1 MRGPLVSRPVAGVTA
16 YVVAA
21 GAGLTAL
28 VASGADLVAVVV
40 LALAATVGLVA
51 ILSGTLGRISS
62 TARRLAGD
70 TGVIVDAN
78 PSHRLEPATA
88 GELAALA
95 TAVNRLADDR
105 EAVRREAAE
114 QAQATRRDVE
124 SERNRL
130 AALMAQLTVAVV
142 VCNGEGRVLLYNQAA
157 RAMAGDAAPLGLG
170 RSVFG
175 LVDRGLLAHALDRL
189 RARDETAYTATT
201 LHGDKL
207 LRVRVSLVA
216 EPGTDDP
223 AGRDSGFVLVLED
236 LTREIRAGDERERRV
251 RELAEGA
258 RASLASIRAATE
270 SLLDFPDLTDAER
283 QRFLEIVHEET
294 GRLAG
299 RVDEAATESWAARDD
314 RLVAEITGDDLLVLV
329 ADELMRSKIASSP
342 PRADEHVWLH
352 ADGHAMARCVVHLTT
367 RLRDAAGLD
376 RATLSLT
383 SSGRHAQLDVSWRG
397 SAPPTSVVEAWLDEP
412 LEGAG
417 SRTVREVVDRHGA
430 GVWCGETAEADG
442 GWVAYLRVL
451 LPLAAGA
458 EPAARTPRPTVES
471 RPEFYDF
478 DLFTARSQ
486 PADLADRRLE
496 QLAFTVFDTETTGL
510 DPVGG
515 DRIISIGAVRVVN
528 GRVLRQETFERL
540 VQPQR
545 SVPAASTAIHGITA
559 AMLEGEPPI
568 AEVLPT
574 FARFAED
581 TVLVGHNVGFDL
593 QFLKLAGTPTGIDLS
608 RPALD
613 TLLLH
618 AALHPDNEEHT
629 LEAIAARLGVSVVGR
644 HTALGDALVTAE
656 VFVALVAMLRQR
668 GIDTL
673 GGALAASRQT
683 FQARVDE
690 RLYGG

>member
-1 MRGPLVSRPVAGVTA
+1 MPGPSGVSRPVVAVTA

-21 GAGLTAL
+21 GAGLAAL
-28 VASGADLVAVVV
+28 LVSGADPVAAAV
-40 LALAATVGLVA
+40 LALAAIGGLVV
-51 ILSGTLGRISS
+51 ILSRTLGGISA

-70 TGVIVDAN
+70 TAVIVDAN
-78 PSHRLEPATA
+78 PGHRLDPATA
-88 GELAALA
+88 GELAPLA
-95 TAVNRLADDR
+95 GAVNRLADDR
-105 EAVRREAAE
+105 EAVRREAAD
-114 QAQATRRDVE
+114 QAESTRRDVE

-130 AALMAQLTVAVV
+130 ATLMSQLSVAVV
-142 VCNGEGRVLLYNQAA
+142 VCNGEGRVLLYNQAVLDL
-157 RAMAGDAAPLGLG
+157 AGDTTPLGLG

-189 RARDETAYTATT
+189 RARGENAYTATT
-201 LHGDKL
+201 LHDDKL

-216 EPGTDDP
+216 EPGSGEALRDP
-223 AGRDSGFVLVLED
+223 GFVLVLED
-236 LTREIRAGDERERRV
+236 LTREVRAGDERDRRV
-251 RELAEGA
+251 RELAEGT

-294 GRLAG
+294 GRLSG
-299 RVDEAATESWAARDD
+299 RVDAAATESWTGRDD

-329 ADELMRSKIASSP
+329 ADELMRSRIASSP
-342 PRADEHVWLH
+342 PRADEHVWVL
-352 ADGHAMARCVVHLTT
+352 ADGHAMARCVVHLAT
-367 RLRDAAGLD
+367 RLRDVAGLD

-397 SAPPTSVVEAWLDEP
+397 TAPPTSVVEAWLDEP
-412 LEGAG
+412 LAGAG
-417 SRTVREVVDRHGA
+417 SRTARQVVDRHGA
-430 GVWCGETAEADG
+430 GVWCGETADEG
-442 GWVAYLRVL
+442 GPVAYLRVL
-451 LPLAAGA
+451 LPLAAGG
-458 EPAARTPRPTVES
+458 EPTALPPRARVES

-478 DLFTARSQ
+478 DLFTARTR
-486 PADLADRRLE
+486 PGDLSEHRLDR
-496 QLAFTVFDTETTGL
+496 LAFTVFDTETTGL
-510 DPVGG
+510 DPAGG

-545 SVPAASTAIHGITA
+545 SVPSASTAIHGITTE
-559 AMLEGEPPI
+559 MLQGEPPI
-568 AEVLPT
+568 AEVLPA
-574 FARFAED
+574 FARFAEE

-593 QFLKLAGTPTGIDLS
+593 QFLKLSGAPADIDLS

-644 HTALGDALVTAE
+644 HTALGDSLVTAE
-656 VFVALVAMLRQR
+656 VFVALLALLRQR
-668 GIDTL
+668 GIETL
-673 GGALAASRQT
+673 GEALAASRQT
-683 FQARVDE
+683 FQARLDE

>member
-1 MRGPLVSRPVAGVTA
+1 MPGRGGVSRPVVAVTA

-21 GAGLTAL
+21 GAGLVAL
-28 VASGADLVAVVV
+28 LAAEADPVAVAV
-40 LALAATVGLVA
+40 LALVATVGLVM
-51 ILSGTLGRISS
+51 ILSRTLGGTSA

-70 TGVIVDAN
+70 TAVIVDAN
-78 PSHRLEPATA
+78 PAHRLDPTAA

-95 TAVNRLADDR
+95 TAVNRLAEDR
-105 EAVRREAAE
+105 EAVRREAAA
-114 QAQATRRDVE
+114 QAEATRRDVE

-130 AALMAQLTVAVV
+130 ATLMAQLSVAVV
-142 VCNGEGRVLLYNQAA
+142 VCNGEGRVLLYNQTA
-157 RAMAGDAAPLGLG
+157 RDLAGDTAPLGLG

-189 RARDETAYTATT
+189 RARGETAYTATT
-201 LHGDKL
+201 LHDDKL

-216 EPGTDDP
+216 EPGSDAATRDP
-223 AGRDSGFVLVLED
+223 GFVLVLED
-236 LTREIRAGDERERRV
+236 LTREVRAGDERERQV
-251 RELAEGA
+251 RQLAESA

-270 SLLDFPDLTDAER
+270 SLLDFPDLTDTER
-283 QRFLEIVHEET
+283 RRFLEIVHEET
-294 GRLAG
+294 GRLTD
-299 RVDEAATESWAARDD
+299 RVDAAATESWTARDD

-329 ADELMRSKIASSP
+329 ADELMHARIASSP
-342 PRADEHVWLH
+342 PRADEHVWVL
-352 ADGHAMARCVVHLTT
+352 ADGHAIARCVVHLAT

-383 SSGRHAQLDVSWRG
+383 SAGRHAQLDVSWRG

-412 LEGAG
+412 LAGAG
-417 SRTVREVVDRHGA
+417 SRTARQVVDRHGA
-430 GVWCGETAEADG
+430 GVWCGESTGDERG
-442 GWVAYLRVL
+442 PVAYLRML
-451 LPLAAGA
+451 LPLAEGTEQAGRA
-458 EPAARTPRPTVES
+458 PRVTVES

-478 DLFTARSQ
+478 DLFTARTQ
-486 PADLADRRLE
+486 PAELSERRLD

-510 DPVGG
+510 DPTGG

-540 VQPQR
+540 VQPHR

-559 AMLEGEPPI
+559 EMLEGEPPI
-568 AEVLPT
+568 GEVLPA
-574 FARFAED
+574 FARFAEE

-593 QFLKLAGTPTGIDLS
+593 QFLKLAGAPTSIDLS

-656 VFVALVAMLRQR
+656 VFVALVGMLRQR
-668 GIDTL
+668 GIETL
-673 GGALAASRQT
+673 GGALAASRET
-683 FQARVDE
+683 FQARLDE
-690 RLYGG
+690 RLYGS